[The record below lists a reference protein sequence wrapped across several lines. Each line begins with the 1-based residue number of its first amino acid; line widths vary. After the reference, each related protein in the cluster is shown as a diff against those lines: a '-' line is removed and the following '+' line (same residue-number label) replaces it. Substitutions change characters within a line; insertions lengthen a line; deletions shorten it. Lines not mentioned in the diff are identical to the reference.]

1 MKEHVDLVIGQDGS
15 IEAIYEDG
23 LADILDANTTEVKRA
38 SSVEWETTKDG
49 SGWTVRSAADP
60 ETAIRIIYDR
70 PHAQY
75 RKVVGREGD
84 LAVYPKREDALADEV
99 EFFWDIVKEK

>member
-1 MKEHVDLVIGQDGS
+1 MKEQVDLVIGQDGS

-23 LADILDANTTEVKRA
+23 LADILDAKTSEVVRA

-49 SGWTVRSAADP
+49 SGWTVRSATDP
-60 ETAIRIIYDR
+60 EVAIRIILDNC
-70 PHAQY
+70 QY